1 MLLEVLVYL
10 QSPKA
15 VNAVNLMLEA
25 PTQEEQLDYA
35 KSLRLLKAGWTPET
49 RKQYFEWFIRAG
61 GYKGGNSFRGF
72 LTMIKADA
80 VATLTPEEKT
90 ALQPILDAKPAT
102 TAVFTPTPRAFVKK
116 WTMEELAPLL
126 EQKLPAGG
134 RNFDRGRKLFGAA
147 NCFACHRF
155 DLEGGSA
162 GPDLTG
168 VAGRFSQRD
177 LLESI
182 LNPGKEVSDQYAAIE
197 IDTLDGKKIVGR
209 IVNLHGDV
217 LHVNTDMLNP
227 NGIANVKRN
236 DIDTMKPSKLS
247 MMPTGLLD
255 TLKEDEILDLMAYL
269 LSRGDRKAALFTK
282 P

>member
-1 MLLEVLVYL
+1 
-10 QSPKA
+10 
-15 VNAVNLMLEA
+15 
-25 PTQEEQLDYA
+25 
-35 KSLRLLKAGWTPET
+35 
-49 RKQYFEWFIRAG
+49 
-61 GYKGGNSFRGF
+61 
-72 LTMIKADA
+72 TMIKNDA
-80 VATLTPEEKT
+80 VATLTPEEKA
-90 ALQPILDAKPAT
+90 ALQPILNAKPAT
-102 TAVFTPTPRAFVKK
+102 VAVFTPTPRPFVKK

-126 EQKLPAGG
+126 EKKLAQGG
-134 RNFDRGRKLFGAA
+134 RDFDRGRKLFGAA

-182 LNPGKEVSDQYAAIE
+182 LNPSKEVSDQYAAIE

-227 NGIANVKRN
+227 NGQVSVKRN
-236 DIDTMKPSKLS
+236 NIDTMKPSKLS

-255 TLKEDEILDLMAYL
+255 TLHEEEVLDLMAYL
-269 LSRGDRKAALFTK
+269 LSRGDRKAAVFTK
-282 P
+282 R